1 MKHSNTKVVYI
12 ISRRPVLTCNY
23 VMRSSSSR
31 QLGYYSISVVRG
43 VAFFEIEIGTE
54 EIIPIQF

>member
-23 VMRSSSSR
+23 VMRSSR

-43 VAFFEIEIGTE
+43 VVFFEIEIGTK